1 MGIPKCAKRCTF
13 LLLLLTCCLFQV
25 EGQSHVPKKV
35 TIVGRHVTLKYIF
48 SQIEKQTNYYFS
60 YNPADVDVQRTMD
73 IDFRNAPLAD
83 VLSFVLKDRN
93 SWDFDDRSINVKKAP
108 PLSASASP
116 PPHTDMPDTP
126 KMIMGKVLDET
137 VIIGYGTT
145 TQRFNTGN
153 VTAVKG
159 DFIAGQSGT
168 NLLMAL
174 QGRVPGMLITQTGG
188 VSGMAMKVQIRGQ
201 NSLVNGTQPLF
212 IIDGIPYNPILTG
225 GLGSQIWG
233 DKASAFNFINPEDV
247 ESIDVLKDADAT
259 AIYGSRGANGV
270 VLITTRKGKPG
281 KAELKVIVNR
291 GFGQTS
297 RKVKLLNTQQYIQ
310 MRREAFKNDG
320 VTPTERNAVDL
331 LKWDTTRYTDW
342 QKELTGGTANI
353 INTQASI
360 SGGNEYFQ
368 YLLSG
373 HYRRETTVFPGDFR
387 DTRGGIHFSTSGTSA
402 DQRFSV
408 TFTGSFLADKTSLP
422 GLDLTRQIML
432 PPNAPPAHLENG
444 SLDYSWLN
452 PYIALVGPLF
462 NANVKNL
469 LGNIGLQYR
478 LLPGL
483 VLKTTVG
490 YNWLTGKSQTI
501 IPIAMYAPT
510 QQNGRTGSLHNYDY
524 ESVSRIIEPQLSHVC
539 HLGALR
545 LETVLGGTIQGYN
558 ETREVINGDGF
569 KDDLLIRNIRY
580 ADTVYGQMDGAA
592 YRYVA
597 LFGRTSLNWKNRYLL
612 NLSVRRDGS
621 SRFGPRKQFA
631 VFAAAGGGWIF
642 SEEPFFSPLRRV
654 LSFGKLRLSYG
665 TTGNDQIGD
674 YQYLD
679 QYDPVSG
686 SYQGVI
692 GLMPARL
699 FNAEFAWELTQK
711 SEAGLELGFLKDKI
725 LLSASHFI
733 YRSSN
738 QLVSYPLPDITGA
751 GSIIGN
757 LPAVIRNTGWEFVL
771 STQHIRL
778 KKFEWASSFNIS
790 FGRNKLVSYPDP
802 TIPMPA
808 APEFV
813 EGQPL
818 SQLYVAT
825 SMGVDPATGS
835 YLFADAQQHPVP
847 VEKAAQSMSVNS
859 VPVFFGGWRNNLRMG
874 QFQLEVLLQFTKQQG
889 LNTTFDPTFMPGSQQ
904 NQYAVVLSRWQKP
917 GDQTDRQRYTQGG
930 SLREGYRQAMK
941 SDLGYADASFVRFR
955 YIEGAWL
962 LPEKM
967 QRKLHL
973 HDSRVYL
980 QAQNLF
986 TLTSYK
992 GLDPETQS
1000 RTAIPPLRVLSAGL
1014 KISL

>member
-1 MGIPKCAKRCTF
+1 MGIPKYATFCTF
-13 LLLLLTCCLFQV
+13 LLLLHTCCLFQV
-25 EGQSHVPKKV
+25 EGQSHAQIKV
-35 TIVGRHVTLKYIF
+35 TVVGKHVTLKYIF
-48 SQIEKQTNYYFS
+48 DQIQKQTNYYFS
-60 YNPADVDVQRTMD
+60 YPDNVDVQRTMD
-73 IDFRNAPLAD
+73 IDFRDAPLPD
-83 VLSFVLKDRN
+83 VLNFVLKGRY
-93 SWDFDDRSINVKKAP
+93 SWDFDDRSINVQKAP
-108 PLSASASP
+108 LVNVPAP
-116 PPHTDMPDTP
+116 PPPPRHTPDTP

-145 TQRFNTGN
+145 TRRFNTGN
-153 VTAVKG
+153 VTAIKG

-188 VSGMAMKVQIRGQ
+188 VPGMAMKVQIRGQ

-212 IIDGIPYNPILTG
+212 IIDGIPYNPVLSG

-233 DKASAFNFINPEDV
+233 DNASAFNFINPEDV
-247 ESIDVLKDADAT
+247 ESIDILKDADAT

-281 KAELKVIVNR
+281 KAEVKVNVNR

-297 RKVKLLNTQQYIQ
+297 RKVELLNTRQYVQ

-342 QKELTGGTANI
+342 QKELIGGTANI
-353 INTQASI
+353 IYTQASI
-360 SGGNEYFQ
+360 SGGSDQFQ

-387 DTRGGIHFSTSGTSA
+387 DTRGGVHFSTSVKSA

-408 TFTGSFLADKTSLP
+408 TFTGSFLADKTALP
-422 GLDLTRQIML
+422 GLDFTRQITL
-432 PPNAPPAHLENG
+432 PPNAPPAHLEDG
-444 SLDYSWLN
+444 SLNYSWLN
-452 PYIALVGPLF
+452 PYIGLVGPLF
-462 NANVKNL
+462 DAHVKNL
-469 LGNIGLQYR
+469 LANAGLQYR

-501 IPIAMYAPT
+501 IPIAMYGPGP
-510 QQNGRTGSLHNYDY
+510 NGQTGSLHKYDY
-524 ESVSRIIEPQLSHVC
+524 ESVSRIIEPQLSYVC

-545 LETVLGGTIQGYN
+545 LETVLGGTLQGYN
-558 ETREVINGDGF
+558 ETRETINGYGF
-569 KDDLLIRNIRY
+569 KDDLLIRNIGY
-580 ADTVYGQMDGAA
+580 ADSLYGETEGAA

-597 LFGRTSLNWKNRYLL
+597 LFGRTGLNWKNRYLL

-631 VFAAAGGGWIF
+631 VFAAAGAGWIF
-642 SEEPFFSPLRRV
+642 SEEPFLSSLRRG
-654 LSFGKLRLSYG
+654 LSFGKLRMSYG

-679 QYDPVSG
+679 KYDPVTG
-686 SYQGVI
+686 TYQGVI

-699 FNAEFAWELTQK
+699 FNADFAWELTQK

-757 LPAVIRNTGWEFVL
+757 LPAVIRNTGWEFAM
-771 STQHIRL
+771 SAQNIRS
-778 KKFEWASSFNIS
+778 KKFEWTSSFNIS

-802 TIPMPA
+802 TIPIPGT
-808 APEFV
+808 PKFV

-835 YLFADAQQHPVP
+835 YLFADAEQHPVP
-847 VEKAAQSMSVNS
+847 AEKAAESMSVNS
-859 VPVFFGGWRNNLRMG
+859 VPVFFGGLRNNMRMG
-874 QFQLEVLLQFTKQQG
+874 PFQLEILFQFTKQQG
-889 LNTTFDPTFMPGSQQ
+889 INTTFDPTFMPGFQQ
-904 NQYAVVLSRWQKP
+904 NQYAVVLNRWQKP
-917 GDQTDRQRYTQGG
+917 GDQTGRQRYTQNG
-930 SLREGYRQAMK
+930 SLRNGYRQAMK
-941 SDLGYADASFVRFR
+941 SDKGYADASFIRCR
-955 YIEGAWL
+955 YIEGSWL
-962 LPEKM
+962 LPEKW
-967 QRKLHL
+967 QSKWRL
-973 HDSRVYL
+973 HDSRLYI

-986 TLTSYK
+986 IITSYE

-1000 RTAIPPLRVLSAGL
+1000 RTAVPPLRMLSAGL

>member
-1 MGIPKCAKRCTF
+1 MGMPKPATFCT
-13 LLLLLTCCLFQV
+13 LLLLLHTCCLYQV
-25 EGQSHVPKKV
+25 AGQSYAREKV

-48 SQIEKQTNYYFS
+48 SQIEAQTKYYFS
-60 YNPADVDVQRTMD
+60 YPPEVDVNRTLD
-73 IDFRNAPLAD
+73 VRFRKAALPD
-83 VLSFVLKDRN
+83 VLNAVLKD
-93 SWDFDDRSINVKKAP
+93 SYTWKFDDRSINVQKAP
-108 PLSASASP
+108 LPMGPSLQPLDIS
-116 PPHTDMPDTP
+116 DTP
-126 KMIMGKVLDET
+126 KLIIGKVLDET

-153 VTAVKG
+153 VTTVKG

-188 VSGMAMKVQIRGQ
+188 VPGMAMKVQIRGQ

-212 IIDGIPYNPILTG
+212 IIDGIPYNPTLTG

-233 DKASAFNFINPEDV
+233 DKASAFNFINAEDV
-247 ESIDVLKDADAT
+247 ESIEVLKDADAT

-270 VLITTRKGKPG
+270 VLISTRKGQPG
-281 KAELKVIVNR
+281 KTQFTVNVNR

-297 RKVKLLNTQQYIQ
+297 RKVKLLNTQQYLT
-310 MRREAFKNDG
+310 MRREAFRNDG

-342 QKELTGGTANI
+342 QKQLTGGTASVTNA
-353 INTQASI
+353 QASV
-360 SGGNEYFQ
+360 SGGNKSFQ

-373 HYRRETTVFPGDFR
+373 HYRKENTVFPGKFG
-387 DTRGGIHFSTSGTSA
+387 DTRGGIHFSASSSST
-402 DQRFSV
+402 DQRFNA

-422 GLDLTRQIML
+422 GLDFTSQIML
-432 PPNAPPAHLENG
+432 PPNAPPVYLEDG
-444 SLDYSWLN
+444 SLNYAWLN
-452 PYIALVGPLF
+452 PYIALIGPLF
-462 NANVKNL
+462 DANVKNV
-469 LGNIGLQYR
+469 LGNVGLQYR

-483 VLKTTVG
+483 VLKTTMG
-490 YNWLTGKSQTI
+490 YNWLTGKSETI
-501 IPIAMYAPT
+501 LPIEMYAPALR
-510 QQNGRTGSLHNYDY
+510 NGRTGSLHKYDY
-524 ESVSRIIEPQLSHVC
+524 EAISRIIEPQLSHVYQA
-539 HLGALR
+539 GALR
-545 LETVLGGTIQGYN
+545 LETVVGGTIQGYN
-558 ETREVINGDGF
+558 ETRENINADGF
-569 KDDLLIRNIRY
+569 KNDLLIRNIRY
-580 ADTVYGQMDGAA
+580 ADTVYGKTEGAS

-597 LFGRTSLNWKNRYLL
+597 LFGRTGLNWKNRYLL

-631 VFAAAGGGWIF
+631 IFAAAGAGWIF
-642 SEEPFFSPLRRV
+642 SEEPFMCHLRRV

-679 QYDPVSG
+679 QYNDVSG

-692 GLMPARL
+692 GLKPSRL
-699 FNAEFAWELTQK
+699 FNADFAWELTQK

-725 LLSASHFI
+725 LFSASHFI

-757 LPAVIRNTGWEFVL
+757 LPAVIRNTGWEFTL
-771 STQHIRL
+771 STRYIRN
-778 KKFEWASSFNIS
+778 KKLEWASSFNIS
-790 FGRNKLVSYPDP
+790 FGRNKLVHYPDP
-802 TIPMPA
+802 TISILGA
-808 APEFV
+808 TGFV
-813 EGQPL
+813 EGEPL
-818 SQLYVAT
+818 SQRYVAT
-825 SMGVDPATGS
+825 SMGVDPATGT
-835 YLFADAQQHPVP
+835 YLFADANNHPVP
-847 VEKAAQSMSVNS
+847 AEKAVESLSVNS
-859 VPVFFGGWRNNLRMG
+859 VPVCFGGWQNSVRIGR
-874 QFQLEVLLQFTKQQG
+874 FQLEILLQFTKQQG
-889 LNTTFDPTFMPGSQQ
+889 INTTFDPSFMPGFQQ

-917 GDQTDRQRYTQGG
+917 GDVTDRQRYTQSG
-930 SLREGYRQAMK
+930 SLREGYKKAMK
-941 SDLGYADASFVRFR
+941 SDLGYEDASFVRCR
-955 YIEGAWL
+955 YMEAAWL
-962 LPEKM
+962 LPRKM
-967 QRKLHL
+967 QDRLHL
-973 HDSRVYL
+973 HDSRVYI